1 MSVLNSE
8 SGMQEL
14 ISYSYATYSVVE
26 LIKRL
31 QKSKT
36 IDQDVL
42 LKIEFKFFPWL
53 KRFSRE
59 KSPTAIEKKLASD
72 PQFFADM
79 IALAF
84 RSEYDK
90 SDNTKE
96 IDENKRYLAQNTY
109 DILYKW
115 KLCPGVKED
124 GKFDENAFKEW
135 IKEAKR
141 ITEETGH
148 IRVARHYIGQIS
160 TYAPADPGGL
170 WIHKA
175 VADILDERDADKIR
189 SEFTLALF
197 NRRGMHTF
205 TYGREERELA
215 KKNQEKAEALDAEG
229 FTRFAAAMHKFA
241 EQYTKEAEVEEKRD
255 IYEEYD

>member
-1 MSVLNSE
+1 MLFRSVTGARRPGTRAARAVTARYKAEINEALAVRSLMSVLNSE

-96 IDENKRYLAQNTY
+96 IDENKRYLAQN
-109 DILYKW
+109 
-115 KLCPGVKED
+115 P
-124 GKFDENAFKEW
+124 
-135 IKEAKR
+135 
-141 ITEETGH
+141 
-148 IRVARHYIGQIS
+148 
-160 TYAPADPGGL
+160 P
-170 WIHKA
+170 
-175 VADILDERDADKIR
+175 
-189 SEFTLALF
+189 
-197 NRRGMHTF
+197 
-205 TYGREERELA
+205 
-215 KKNQEKAEALDAEG
+215 
-229 FTRFAAAMHKFA
+229 
-241 EQYTKEAEVEEKRD
+241 
-255 IYEEYD
+255 